1 MRKSAFGL
9 YLKGFQTISV
19 FELQENLA
27 FNTYNECREFL
38 NEHQAEVKKITNP
51 ITQKSEYEIDCK
63 STISVSGYL
72 FPSNS
77 SIITVKP
84 VISSKTLTDIG
95 IKENGN
101 KKGISSN
108 KNEKNNRNKIRNEL
122 RNDERNKKRNGKNN
136 TNSVPIKNPNNRR
149 SVELF
154 VESNKIGSKNG
165 QKNVENGQ
173 KSVQDGHKNVTN
185 VHKLDRGDITGFVNP
200 DNTKEGKRGRE
211 GAELKSERKEK
222 NRKKNSSIILA

>member
-38 NEHQAEVKKITNP
+38 NEHQAEVKKITDP
-51 ITQKSEYEIDCK
+51 KTQKSEYEIDCK

-84 VISSKTLTDIG
+84 VISSKTLTDNG

-108 KNEKNNRNKIRNEL
+108 KNEKNNQNKIRNDI
-122 RNDERNKKRNGKNN
+122 RNDERNKKRNGKKN

-154 VESNKIGSKNG
+154 VESNKIGQISTQRNVQNG
-165 QKNVENGQ
+165 QKNVQ
-173 KSVQDGHKNVTN
+173 IGHKS
-185 VHKLDRGDITGFVNP
+185 DRGDISGFVNP
-200 DNTKEGKRGRE
+200 VTVKEGKRGRE
-211 GAELKSERKEK
+211 GAELKSERREK
-222 NRKKNSSIILA
+222 NRKKNSNIILA

>member
-9 YLKGFQTISV
+9 YLKGFQTINV

-38 NEHQAEVKKITNP
+38 NEHQAKVKKITDP
-51 ITQKSEYEIDCK
+51 ITQKSDYEIDCK

-72 FPSNS
+72 FPSNN

-84 VISSKTLTDIG
+84 VISSKTLSDNG

-108 KNEKNNRNKIRNEL
+108 KSEKNDQNKARNEL
-122 RNDERNKKRNGKNN
+122 RNDERNKKRNGKKNA
-136 TNSVPIKNPNNRR
+136 NSVPIKNPNNRR

-154 VESNKIGSKNG
+154 VESTKSG
-165 QKNVENGQ
+165 QKNEQ
-173 KSVQDGHKNVTN
+173 KSVQTGPKT
-185 VHKLDRGDITGFVNP
+185 DRGDISGFIKTAVSK
-200 DNTKEGKRGRE
+200 DGKRGRE
-211 GAELKSERKEK
+211 GTELKSERKEK
-222 NRKKNSSIILA
+222 NRKKNSNIILA